1 MKSLFFSF
9 SILSLQLYANNDAHL
24 RNLENRVSALEQR
37 KNGGGVILPTA
48 GANLDD
54 DVGICIDAELLIWK
68 SHQTGMN
75 FVQGQDPSGYGIYPY
90 GKPSYNFNP
99 GVRVDLGLRPV
110 HDDWQI
116 DAIWTGFYNKA
127 KNTYTSNPASLTAL
141 FKTTATLDPAS
152 QVSGVWRVNLNMID
166 LAISRASFFSKW
178 MSVKPY
184 LAVRNVWLHQKYTI
198 HASGHPGHS
207 TGGCAES
214 QMKSYLWAIGPM
226 AGFELKFGMGEG
238 FYLFNNSSG
247 AILWGFFEN
256 TQNSS
261 GTASSDYVSGM
272 DIHTSTFNVNMS
284 LGLGWDHKFD
294 DNHYRLSLRGA
305 WEHLVFFNTNYFQ
318 SAAINNNTAIDTPNG
333 NYTIEGFTFAVRFDF

>member
-75 FVQGQDPSGYGIYPY
+75 FVQGANYNGFAAYPY

-127 KNTYTSNPASLTAL
+127 KNTYTSSTESLNAL
-141 FKTTATLDPAS
+141 FQTTATLDPAS

-198 HASGHPGHS
+198 NASGIS
-207 TGGCAES
+207 SVYGGSAES

-261 GTASSDYVSGM
+261 GPASSDYVSGM

-318 SAAINNNTAIDTPNG
+318 SSSFIPIDTPNG